1 MGLFSFWNKSE
12 KRSVDTS
19 IAVSTPSEQSALALL
34 FGKSK
39 NTTNAT
45 SLSAYFGA
53 RELISNSIARLPI
66 EVKRNEKVLE
76 NHPINN
82 IWNRT
87 LMSKF
92 NFIKQMICD
101 VIDHGNAY
109 AYIVRAEDGTP
120 LNLIYCEPG
129 SVSHQYNQRKQEH
142 FYRASFCQTGLIE
155 PINMIHL
162 YKNSFNG
169 VEGKGLLEYAKA
181 VISLSDATD
190 KAASKYYSS
199 GCAVQ
204 GALTLKGARRGSKEQ
219 ARTAFMQAHSGTDG
233 SGIVILDDDIEY
245 KPISSNANESQ
256 MLEARIFNVNEIAR
270 YFNMNPVLLG
280 DLSHSSY
287 NTIEAANI
295 EFVDRT
301 LAPYIALLE
310 DEFNRKLVKPSER
323 NVFVDFDET
332 YLLGT
337 DKKTISEYLGSLV
350 EKGIMSI
357 NEARTTLG
365 LPTKEGCD
373 DLIIPFT
380 DIASNKVNSD
390 SSTNTSQEIQNGE

>member
-101 VIDHGNAY
+101 VIDYGNAY

-295 EFVDRT
+295 EFVSRT

-323 NVFVDFDET
+323 NVWIDFDET

-350 EKGIMSI
+350 EKGIMTI

-380 DIASNKVNSD
+380 DIESNKVNSD

>member
-66 EVKRNEKVLE
+66 KVKRNEKVLE

-101 VIDHGNAY
+101 VIDYGNAY

-162 YKNSFNG
+162 YKNSFN
-169 VEGKGLLEYAKA
+169 
-181 VISLSDATD
+181 IS
-190 KAASKYYSS
+190 
-199 GCAVQ
+199 
-204 GALTLKGARRGSKEQ
+204 
-219 ARTAFMQAHSGTDG
+219 
-233 SGIVILDDDIEY
+233 I
-245 KPISSNANESQ
+245 
-256 MLEARIFNVNEIAR
+256 
-270 YFNMNPVLLG
+270 
-280 DLSHSSY
+280 
-287 NTIEAANI
+287 
-295 EFVDRT
+295 
-301 LAPYIALLE
+301 
-310 DEFNRKLVKPSER
+310 
-323 NVFVDFDET
+323 
-332 YLLGT
+332 
-337 DKKTISEYLGSLV
+337 
-350 EKGIMSI
+350 
-357 NEARTTLG
+357 
-365 LPTKEGCD
+365 
-373 DLIIPFT
+373 FT
-380 DIASNKVNSD
+380 DD
-390 SSTNTSQEIQNGE
+390 